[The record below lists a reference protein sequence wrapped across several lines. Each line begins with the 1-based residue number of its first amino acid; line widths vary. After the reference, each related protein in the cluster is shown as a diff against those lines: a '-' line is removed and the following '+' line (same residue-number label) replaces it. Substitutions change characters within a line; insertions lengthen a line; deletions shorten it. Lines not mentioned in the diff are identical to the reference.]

1 MYVLVGTWWIA
12 GTVYL
17 DLAPA
22 AVVPGTKPLED
33 CRSEYFLT
41 REEKVRR
48 LSGGIQKGRREG
60 KRSGRTKSIEG
71 EYISQPFQRGLDIRE
86 FEEDGSVRDMLIVE
100 HEADAPDNGREADV
114 LGAGQVVQND
124 LGLGLGGHVVLCFN
138 ENLVEEI

>member
-1 MYVLVGTWWIA
+1 MDCGDRVSGFSSRSGCA
-12 GTVYL
+12 R
-17 DLAPA
+17 DQA
-22 AVVPGTKPLED
+22 A
-33 CRSEYFLT
+33 
-41 REEKVRR
+41 RR
-48 LSGGIQKGRREG
+48 LQIRILPHARGKGSEAVWWDTEGKGREVKG
-60 KRSGRTKSIEG
+60 SGRTKSIEG
-71 EYISQPFQRGLDIRE
+71 EYISQLFQRGLDIRE

>member
-1 MYVLVGTWWIA
+1 MGY
-12 GTVYL
+12 
-17 DLAPA
+17 
-22 AVVPGTKPLED
+22 
-33 CRSEYFLT
+33 R
-41 REEKVRR
+41 RE
-48 LSGGIQKGRREG
+48 GREG

-124 LGLGLGGHVVLCFN
+124 LRLGLGGHVMLCFN
-138 ENLVEEI
+138 ENLVEAI